1 MIMMMM
7 MVTMAVGSDG
17 DLNAGLNIVALAIL
31 PLSAILIHLIAD
43 DEDAFDEVLY
53 LMPWRW

>member
-17 DLNAGLNIVALAIL
+17 DLNAGLNIVALTIL
-31 PLSAILIHLIAD
+31 PLSAILTHLIAD

>member
-1 MIMMMM
+1 MMM

-31 PLSAILIHLIAD
+31 PLSAILTHLIAE
-43 DEDAFDEVLY
+43 DEDAFDEVL
-53 LMPWRW
+53 